1 MLIKDIPKKDCLKL
15 KECIGELMP
24 SVKVNLIAE
33 DTNLHKLGF
42 TNEIMCTVE
51 LNLSDEQREELIEM
65 CIDFETDAFMYEP
78 VDEQSE
84 AYKNYVRYSWIVDFF
99 YGLKD

>member
-1 MLIKDIPKKDCLKL
+1 
-15 KECIGELMP
+15 
-24 SVKVNLIAE
+24 
-33 DTNLHKLGF
+33 
-42 TNEIMCTVE
+42 
-51 LNLSDEQREELIEM
+51 M

-84 AYKNYVRYSWIVDFF
+84 TYKNYVRYSWIVDFF